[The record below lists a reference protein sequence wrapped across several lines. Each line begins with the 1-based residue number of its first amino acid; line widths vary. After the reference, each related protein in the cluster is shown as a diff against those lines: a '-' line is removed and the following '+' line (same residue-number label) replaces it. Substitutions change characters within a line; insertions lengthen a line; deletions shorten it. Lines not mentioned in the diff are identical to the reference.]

1 MQITGF
7 DLVIFVFSV
16 LKTLVTK
23 VEEEKFTKTWHLKMF
38 FSTVLQHLCPVIK
51 IRFTKRK
58 SIDISG
64 LLVSRF
70 DVRLTLK

>member
-38 FSTVLQHLCPVIK
+38 LSTVLQHLCPVIK
-51 IRFTKRK
+51 IH
-58 SIDISG
+58 
-64 LLVSRF
+64 L
-70 DVRLTLK
+70 

>member
-23 VEEEKFTKTWHLKMF
+23 VEEEKFTETWHLKMF
-38 FSTVLQHLCPVIK
+38 LSTVLQHLCPVIK
-51 IRFTKRK
+51 IHLRKQK
-58 SIDISG
+58 SIDVSGPLVSG
-64 LLVSRF
+64 L
-70 DVRLTLK
+70 